1 MTPYDAGGGTMM
13 VNSSRGIPSHS
24 LGHHDRGRQLRDRP
38 VYRSEFVIKL
48 QSLREQKRAKLEKLG
63 KETKHGNARS
73 RSTTRRYGDF
83 LKEDKIEWM
92 PSINIEVEPIKK
104 IPRIQNKT
112 IINNTE
118 ININNTKRTTV
129 LFNSCV
135 DIFEVEDYDRKIEKT
150 WTRLSQL
157 EKLSIRCELND
168 FKTREMR
175 VHRDSRQNTRLH
187 RI

>member
-1 MTPYDAGGGTMM
+1 MTPYDGGTLLI
-13 VNSSRGIPSHS
+13 NSSRVAAHE
-24 LGHHDRGRQLRDRP
+24 RGRRERP

-48 QSLREQKRAKLEKLG
+48 QSLREQKRAKLEKMG
-63 KETKHGNARS
+63 KEHLAPRA
-73 RSTTRRYGDF
+73 TRRYGDL

-92 PSINIEVEPIKK
+92 PSINVEVEPIKK

-112 IINNTE
+112 VINNTE
-118 ININNTKRTTV
+118 INISNTKRTTV

-135 DIFEVEDYDRKIEKT
+135 DIFEVEEYDRKIEKT

-168 FKTREMR
+168 FKTREMK